1 MAQASIYPNGYLYL
15 SINQVEKT
23 NGELTINE
31 EQFDN
36 YFNNTVGLV
45 YYYTTGDNSV
55 DYEGDTLVSLNASP
69 DFRVEIDNRVG
80 EVFSADTD
88 ANIDSLRAS
97 AVNSDGTAFAGIVK
111 GLPSDYNGLVHRG
124 YYLFGDD
131 VDLETIQIPFPHV
144 GRRDVQ
150 NIRVAMAFFDNLSL
164 KRAFD
169 DTDDATP
176 IYVESSSGKRLAKI
190 FTDTDLNFST
200 KVTDLETKYSVEALE
215 RTEEEDG
222 KKPFVEQPG
231 TAIFLSEDSVLSSHD
246 AALAFRGWAEVVIG
260 ATAKQA
266 EILRTDTKLL
276 HTLSLLSD
284 VPINGPYAQME
295 INKESYETGDPIEG
309 LPNGNTYKTPINP
322 SFKKGVIDLSSVEVY
337 CAAYGDPAAIG
348 KDGGDREADR
358 RVIRLVVPF
367 EGVTYDIDKYSVL
380 CDVYEG
386 DTWNWGA
393 AGNEPPGRPKFRFMT
408 DSTRYWVSKE
418 ESQFTIDISQ
428 EGAPYP
434 LGTELMAQRNFP
446 QVVDFIKGGAMKIN
460 IRVLATDE

>member
-1 MAQASIYPNGYLYL
+1 M
-15 SINQVEKT
+15 
-23 NGELTINE
+23 
-31 EQFDN
+31 
-36 YFNNTVGLV
+36 
-45 YYYTTGDNSV
+45 
-55 DYEGDTLVSLNASP
+55 
-69 DFRVEIDNRVG
+69 
-80 EVFSADTD
+80 
-88 ANIDSLRAS
+88 
-97 AVNSDGTAFAGIVK
+97 
-111 GLPSDYNGLVHRG
+111 
-124 YYLFGDD
+124 
-131 VDLETIQIPFPHV
+131 
-144 GRRDVQ
+144 
-150 NIRVAMAFFDNLSL
+150 AMAFFDNLSL

-176 IYVESSSGKRLAKI
+176 IYAESSSGKRLAKI

-260 ATAKQA
+260 ATKKQA
-266 EILRTDTKLL
+266 DILRTATNFL
-276 HTLSLLSD
+276 HTTITLTD

-309 LPNGNTYKTPINP
+309 FDVPQVYKTPINP

-337 CAAYGDPAAIG
+337 CAAYGND
-348 KDGGDREADR
+348 KNSEAER
-358 RVIRLVVPF
+358 RVIKLIVPF
-367 EGVTYDIDKYSVL
+367 DGVTYDIDKYSVL

-386 DTWNWGA
+386 TAWNWSA
-393 AGNEPPGRPKFRFMT
+393 AGNDTPGKPSARFRT
-408 DSTRYWVSKE
+408 DSTRYWVHKE

-428 EGAPYP
+428 DGAPYGVGDN
-434 LGTELMAQRNFP
+434 LLAQRNFSSA
-446 QVVDFIKGGAMKIN
+446 VDFIKGGAMKIN